1 MSRQLKR
8 ACEETTG
15 LQRWKSQQL
24 PGGRAREESS
34 GGWLQRQGGTGSE
47 EEASVPRGW
56 GSWPVFEW
64 KGKCQA
70 LWARKAGRLAAL
82 FWERFR
88 EDLGAWLLYSPI
100 CSARLPV
107 NWLSF
112 PESWSR
118 VRWLT
123 GPAGC
128 KGLIF
133 GADRNVTSPPK
144 ASSRAQISFFWPGG
158 SSFFL
163 MGLNTTLITTYFHSV
178 LSPKE
183 GSIVILP
190 FPGK

>member
-34 GGWLQRQGGTGSE
+34 GGWLQRQGGRGSE
-47 EEASVPRGW
+47 EEASVPWGW

-70 LWARKAGRLAAL
+70 LWARKAGRLAVL
-82 FWERFR
+82 FWERFHK
-88 EDLGAWLLYSPI
+88 DLGAWLLYSPI
-100 CSARLPV
+100 CSACLPV

-123 GPAGC
+123 GPAVFSRLCWPCHVKGC
-128 KGLIF
+128 CLSKLSVTRNCPVSSLSNAVSHWPHFIAGHLIE
-133 GADRNVTSPPK
+133 A
-144 ASSRAQISFFWPGG
+144 
-158 SSFFL
+158 
-163 MGLNTTLITTYFHSV
+163 
-178 LSPKE
+178 
-183 GSIVILP
+183 
-190 FPGK
+190 